1 MSGLISYTVGSLM
14 ERSTEQIINV
24 RTQIPARWKDGDYDI
39 WQMMLSRPSP
49 NAAQCEEHLAA
60 ISKRKAR
67 VTWLMPRLLSPS
79 SCWVPAP
86 VSAQP
91 ALSPERPACS
101 GGRPPFPPAS
111 ERLTAGHPPG
121 GHNSGYTE
129 RISTQWIECI
139 AAWRWCATWV
149 LKVRTW
155 SASSSFSSFS
165 SL

>member
-1 MSGLISYTVGSLM
+1 MSGFISHTSGSLM
-14 ERSTEQIINV
+14 QGFAEQIINV
-24 RTQIPARWKDGDYDI
+24 RTWIPARWNDGDYDI
-39 WQMMLSRPSP
+39 WQMMVSRPSP

-60 ISKRKAR
+60 ISKRRAQP
-67 VTWLMPRLLSPS
+67 TWLMPRLGSPS

-86 VSAQP
+86 ACAQP
-91 ALSPERPACS
+91 APSPEQPACS

-121 GHNSGYTE
+121 GDSSGYIE
-129 RISTQWIECI
+129 RISTQWAEW
-139 AAWRWCATWV
+139 AAACRWCTTWV
-149 LKVRTW
+149 LNVRTW